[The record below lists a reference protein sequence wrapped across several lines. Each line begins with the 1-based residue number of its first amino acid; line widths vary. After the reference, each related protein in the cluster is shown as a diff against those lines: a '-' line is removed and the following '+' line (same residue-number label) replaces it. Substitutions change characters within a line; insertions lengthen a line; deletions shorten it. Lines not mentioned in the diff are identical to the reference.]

1 MTDPLRIGLIL
12 PDVLGTYGDSG
23 NAVILKQR
31 LQLRGIQAEIIRVGL
46 DQPVPESLDLY
57 ILGGAEDH
65 AQRLATK
72 HLLRYRGLQSAAARG
87 APVLA
92 ICAAMQILGSWY
104 ETAEG
109 ERIEGIGLLDIS
121 TTPQAERCIGEI
133 VSTPLIDGIKERLTG
148 FENHRGGTA
157 LGSEA
162 KPLGAVLRGIG
173 NQRGNCFEG
182 VVQGKIVASYLHG
195 PCLARNPQLAD
206 LLLSWVAGQLPPLHL
221 PEVEALRRE
230 RLATGGRLSNKYAK

>member
-1 MTDPLRIGLIL
+1 MADPLRIGLIL

-23 NAVILKQR
+23 NAIILRQR
-31 LQLRGIQAEIIRVGL
+31 LQLRGIPAEIIRVGL
-46 DQPVPESLDLY
+46 DQPIPESLDIY
-57 ILGGAEDH
+57 TLGGAEDH

-87 APVLA
+87 APILA
-92 ICAAMQILGSWY
+92 ICAAMQILGNWY

-121 TTPQAERCIGEI
+121 TTPQAKRCIGEI
-133 VSTPLIDGIKERLTG
+133 VSTPLINGINERLTG

-162 KPLGAVLRGIG
+162 KPLAAVIKGIG
-173 NQRGNCFEG
+173 NQRGNRFEG
-182 VVQGKIVASYLHG
+182 VIQGKLVASYLHG

-206 LLLSWVAGQLPPLHL
+206 LLLSWVTGQLSPLHL
-221 PEVEALRRE
+221 PEVDALRRE
-230 RLATGGRLSNKYAK
+230 RLAT